1 MELQPKNVKSAESL
15 EAFQGLLKSSG
26 LPYED
31 LNYKDH
37 ILVGYYDGDELVGTG
52 GLEIYDGYALLRSLA
67 VKLGARGM
75 SLGSAI
81 TKDLIEQARKNKL
94 KGIYLLTET
103 ARGFFLLKGFKD
115 TNREEIPQA
124 VKSSSEFSH
133 VCSETAVC
141 MFLSLKN

>member
-1 MELQPKNVKSAESL
+1 MELQPKIVNNVESL
-15 EAFQGLLKSSG
+15 EAFRTLLKSSN

-37 ILVGYYDGDELVGTG
+37 ILVGYYQGEELAGTG

-67 VKLGARGM
+67 VRVGAQGM

-81 TKDLIEQARKNKL
+81 TKNLIVQAKEKKL

-115 TNREEIPQA
+115 VMRDQVPNG
-124 VKSSSEFSH
+124 VKASSEFSS
-133 VCSETAVC
+133 VCSTSAAC
-141 MFLSLKN
+141 MFLKLED

>member
-1 MELQPKNVKSAESL
+1 MQLQPKNVSNSEGL
-15 EAFQGLLKSSG
+15 EAFQTLLKSSS

-31 LNYKDH
+31 LNYQDH
-37 ILVGYYDGDELVGTG
+37 ILVGYYDEDELVGTG

-81 TKDLIEQARKNKL
+81 TKDLIEQAKKNKL

-103 ARGFFLLKGFKD
+103 ARGFFIIKGFKD
-115 TNREEIPQA
+115 VSRDLVPDG
-124 VKSSSEFSH
+124 VKQSSEFSH
-133 VCSETAVC
+133 VCSDTAAC
-141 MFLSLKN
+141 MFLEL